1 MKNGKSLILIIA
13 SVIGALFL
21 ITGAVYLGTLPL
33 TLKIDSLNTTPT
45 ATRDH
50 QQESE
55 AKLAEIEALQSELV
69 ILQERVTK
77 QSQAYLKITN
87 ERDELYK
94 LVDRLQNNNEALQSE
109 ALKTPVAATPTRPT
123 GTQRD
128 IERSLELAT
137 VSLYNKEW
145 GYGTADIN
153 YPNAVQANKQFLIRR
168 NNKALGIIL
177 ITEVT
182 ATQEAIFEPLAGNFP
197 LDTILKAGDA
207 IISVPAGY
215 PIKK

>member
-1 MKNGKSLILIIA
+1 MKNSKSLPLIIA

-21 ITGAVYLGTLPL
+21 ITGAVYIGTLPL
-33 TLKIDSLNTTPT
+33 VLKINALNTEPT

-77 QSQAYLKITN
+77 QSKAYLKITN
-87 ERDELYK
+87 ERDQLYK

-109 ALKTPVAATPTRPT
+109 ALNSPTVATPTRKT

-153 YPNAVQANKQFLIRR
+153 YQNAVQANKQFLIRR
-168 NNKALGIIL
+168 DNKPLGIIL

-197 LDTILKAGDA
+197 LDMALKAGDA

-215 PIKK
+215 PVKK